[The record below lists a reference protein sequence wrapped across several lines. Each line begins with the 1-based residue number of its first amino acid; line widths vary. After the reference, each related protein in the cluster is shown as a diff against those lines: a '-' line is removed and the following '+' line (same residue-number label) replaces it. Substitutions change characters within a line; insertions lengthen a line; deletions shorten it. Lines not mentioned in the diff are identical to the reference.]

1 MSLVPIKGYSPNRQD
16 YIDDPDKFNFR
27 PAIGSFEPG
36 SMAQFS
42 LEELISQQ
50 RPSQSH
56 RAGNNMPLPSFM
68 QPQNTTDPAQ
78 FGGQKATDLGSFKP
92 GSGIVSG
99 IALGRQVR
107 PVPRPR
113 PQPFRLKPAQP
124 PFGQMQ
130 QPQFNQ
136 QGMQQMMQFMQQ
148 MMQMFSMMSR
158 QGGQGGFGGGFNQRP
173 PMFGGGYGGGYGG
186 GFGDRFMNQ
195 GPYGGGFGQEGY
207 LQPQQPRQRPMPSY
221 PRMQNN
227 YSQGP
232 FGGY

>member
-36 SMAQFS
+36 SMAQLS
-42 LEELISQQ
+42 LEEVLFQQ

-68 QPQNTTDPAQ
+68 RTKNTADPAQ
-78 FGGQKATDLGSFKP
+78 FGGSKAIDLSGFKP
-92 GSGIVSG
+92 GSGI
-99 IALGRQVR
+99 AFR
-107 PVPRPR
+107 PRPR
-113 PQPFRLKPAQP
+113 PQPFQPKPAQP
-124 PFGQMQ
+124 QFGQMQQ

-186 GFGDRFMNQ
+186 GFGGGFMNQ